1 MPKSF
6 QTSHYTLG
14 NYSSER
20 PVTQSFTSNSSTAIM
35 GKRAAEDVE
44 GLQTVLKKGER
55 PLKSDD
61 VNEAGE
67 FEDEFED
74 EFESEEELF
83 EAGVDG
89 RPDAEREV
97 EESRGMWLTPV
108 ALCGVHYTLRQRN
121 VTDVLQTRWM
131 STSRPSYQDE
141 ISFKL
146 ESPWPQIHL
155 LTRCSIP

>member
-1 MPKSF
+1 MRLATISPKDP
-6 QTSHYTLG
+6 TA
-14 NYSSER
+14 
-20 PVTQSFTSNSSTAIM
+20 QSFTTNSTTAIM

-44 GLQTVLKKGER
+44 GLQTALKKGER

-61 VNEAGE
+61 TNEAGE

-97 EESRGMWLTPV
+97 EESRGMWLSLV
-108 ALCGVHYTLRQRN
+108 ALCGVH
-121 VTDVLQTRWM
+121 
-131 STSRPSYQDE
+131 
-141 ISFKL
+141 
-146 ESPWPQIHL
+146 
-155 LTRCSIP
+155 